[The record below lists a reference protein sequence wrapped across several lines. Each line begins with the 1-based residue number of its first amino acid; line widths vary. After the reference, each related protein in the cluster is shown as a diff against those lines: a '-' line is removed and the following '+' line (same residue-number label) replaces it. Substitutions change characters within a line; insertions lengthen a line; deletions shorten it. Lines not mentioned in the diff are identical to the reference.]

1 MATQRKVAVIGA
13 GFGGLSAAAILAHRD
28 YAVEVFEQQA
38 TPGGKAGDLRLGGWR
53 FDTGPSLFTMPAVF
67 EKCFSLAGGDLN
79 ASLRHE
85 PMELITRYFW
95 EDGTILNA
103 WQDPDRFA
111 AEVEAKLGDPADA
124 VKRYLRRARK
134 IYDSTADIFLYG
146 DPWDPLNIFRSAGW
160 RALAGLPFI
169 APFTTMDRFHRRYF
183 KDERT
188 IQLFD
193 RYATYTGSDPYRA
206 PATLA
211 IIPHVEYAIGARNIT
226 GGISALVR
234 AMHERAEQNGAKFRF
249 SAPVERIL
257 RDGHRATGVVIHGEE
272 LPFDAVVSNADV
284 TYTYLSLLQSE
295 SEMADRYQRLEPSL
309 SGIVF
314 YWAMRETFPE
324 LTVNNIFFSND
335 YRTEFEEIFKRRRCG
350 YDPTIYVNITSKFDP
365 VDAPEGSENWFV
377 LVNAPYDDHQDWEV
391 ETLRLRETV
400 IAKLSRIIGRDIERA
415 IAHEKVRTPRTW
427 RDLTNTNHGAIYGI
441 SSNDPMAAFRR
452 QPVRCAEHPGLF
464 FCGGSAHPGGG
475 MPLATLSGMMAA
487 EAVSRR
493 LK

>member
-1 MATQRKVAVIGA
+1 MATQRKVAIIGA
-13 GFGGLSAAAILAHRD
+13 GFGGLAASAILAHRG
-28 YAVEVFEQQA
+28 YTVEVFEQQIG
-38 TPGGKAGDLRLGGWR
+38 PGGKAGDLRMGGWR
-53 FDTGPSLFTMPAVF
+53 FDTGPSLFTMPMVF
-67 EKCFSLAGGDLN
+67 ERFFTLAGGDLN
-79 ASLRHE
+79 ATVRHE

-95 EDGTILNA
+95 DDGSRLDA
-103 WQDPDRFA
+103 WQDPERFA
-111 AEVEAKLGDPADA
+111 AEVEAKLGDPAAA
-124 VKRYLRRARK
+124 VKRYLRRAKK
-134 IYDSTADIFLYG
+134 IYDTTAGIFLFG

-183 KDERT
+183 HDERT
-188 IQLFD
+188 VQLFD

-211 IIPHVEYAIGARNIT
+211 IIPYVEYAIGARNLR
-226 GGISALVR
+226 GGVAALVR
-234 AMHERAEQNGAKFRF
+234 AMHALAERNGARF
-249 SAPVERIL
+249 HFNTPVERIL
-257 RDGHRATGVVIHGEE
+257 RQGNRVTGVAVNGEE

-309 SGIVF
+309 SGVVF

-335 YRTEFEEIFKRRRCG
+335 YRVEFEEIFTKRRCG
-350 YDPTIYVNITSKFDP
+350 FDPTIYVNITSKFDP
-365 VDAPEGSENWFV
+365 ADAPTGGENWFV
-377 LVNAPYDDHQDWEV
+377 LINAPCDDHQDWEV

-400 IAKLSRIIGRDIERA
+400 IAKLSRILGRDIERA
-415 IAHEKVRTPRTW
+415 IAHEEVRTPRVW
-427 RDLTNTNHGAIYGI
+427 RALANTNHGAIYGI

-452 QPVRCAEHPGLF
+452 QPVRSADHPRLF

-487 EAVSRR
+487 DAVSRR